1 MTTPP
6 RTERQ
11 PVVQRKVYP
20 SPEEALADVF
30 DGATILVG
38 GVAGTGVPENLL
50 RALVSGAARE
60 LTLVYS
66 AGASVGPGSDSSP
79 AGNSPIESLVMEGR
93 VSKII
98 SPMPFPPNSRG
109 QIEDSWRQG
118 EIQIEILPQGVLAE
132 CLRAGGA
139 GLGGV
144 FLPTSLGTRFQE
156 GRERREID
164 GKSYLLETPLK
175 ADFALLKAS
184 AADTFGGLVYQGS
197 GRNWGPV
204 MAMAARIGVAEVGR
218 IYEPGGL
225 DPEAVVTPGIFVNR
239 VVECL

>member
-1 MTTPP
+1 M
-6 RTERQ
+6 
-11 PVVQRKVYP
+11 VKGKVYP

-38 GVAGTGVPENLL
+38 GAAGAGLPENLL
-50 RALVSGAARE
+50 RALVSGGARE

-66 AGASVGPGSDSSP
+66 AGASAGPGSHSSP
-79 AGNSPIESLVMEGR
+79 AGNSSSNSLGNASIESLVVEGR

-98 SPMPFPPNSRG
+98 SPMPFPPSSG
-109 QIEDSWRQG
+109 GHIEDSWRQG
-118 EIQIEILPQGVLAE
+118 EIQIEIVPQGVLAE
-132 CLRAGGA
+132 RLRAAGA

-144 FLPTSLGTRFQE
+144 FLPTALGTRFQE

-184 AADTFGGLVYQGS
+184 AADTFGSLVYLGS

-204 MAMAARIGVAEVGR
+204 MAMAARIGVAEVER

-225 DPEAVVTPGIFVNR
+225 DPEVVVTPGIFVNR
-239 VVECL
+239 LVECP

>member
-1 MTTPP
+1 M
-6 RTERQ
+6 
-11 PVVQRKVYP
+11 VQKKVYP

-30 DGATILVG
+30 DGAMILVG
-38 GVAGTGVPENLL
+38 GAAGAGWPENLL
-50 RALVSGAARE
+50 RALASGGARE

-66 AGASVGPGSDSSP
+66 AGASGGSGSSSSP
-79 AGNSPIESLVMEGR
+79 AGNSFIESLVGEGR

-98 SPMPFPPNSRG
+98 SPMPFPPNSGG
-109 QIEDSWRQG
+109 QLEKSWRRG

-132 CLRAGGA
+132 RLRAGGA

-144 FLPTSLGTRFQE
+144 FLSTALGTRFQE
-156 GRERREID
+156 GKERREID
-164 GKSYLLETPLK
+164 GKSYLLETPLR
-175 ADFALLKAS
+175 ADFALLKAR
-184 AADTFGGLVYQGS
+184 AADTFGSLVYQGS

-239 VVECL
+239 LVECP

>member
-1 MTTPP
+1 
-6 RTERQ
+6 
-11 PVVQRKVYP
+11 
-20 SPEEALADVF
+20 
-30 DGATILVG
+30 
-38 GVAGTGVPENLL
+38 
-50 RALVSGAARE
+50 
-60 LTLVYS
+60 
-66 AGASVGPGSDSSP
+66 
-79 AGNSPIESLVMEGR
+79 
-93 VSKII
+93 
-98 SPMPFPPNSRG
+98 MPFPPNSGG